1 MAKERFV
8 RVYAQG
14 KLDALMI
21 FIDRET
27 GVNYLLDK
35 DGKPVITPI
44 DEIDKKQRTLGDKP
58 ITKTYAKLF
67 L

>member
-1 MAKERFV
+1 MKMAKERFV

-27 GVNYLLDK
+27 GVNYLFNK
-35 DGKPVITPI
+35 VG
-44 DEIDKKQRTLGDKP
+44 
-58 ITKTYAKLF
+58 YA
-67 L
+67 

>member
-1 MAKERFV
+1 MKMAKERFV

-14 KLDALMI
+14 KLDALLI

-27 GVNYLLDK
+27 GVNYLFNKVVYAGGLTPLLDK

-44 DEIDKKQRTLGDKP
+44 DEIDKK
-58 ITKTYAKLF
+58 
-67 L
+67 